1 MRRNAFFKKWNGR
14 VLEDWCTSVSKEFN
28 SFQNA
33 FKREMNNIAE
43 EIGATLVSYSKGYY
57 DMSGFFE
64 RNGHYVYFHYCNYC
78 CGGRNVVNLTD
89 NSVMCAR
96 TAKNAKDYRGG
107 CNNDVS
113 FDTLKETVDHLLNQE
128 HRQL

>member
-64 RNGHYVYFHYCNYC
+64 RNGHYAYFHYCNYC

-113 FDTLKETVDHLLNQE
+113 FDTLKETVDRLLNQE

>member
-57 DMSGFFE
+57 DMSGFFFFFFY
-64 RNGHYVYFHYCNYC
+64 YVYFHYCNYC

-113 FDTLKETVDHLLNQE
+113 FDTLKETVDRLLNQE